1 MSEKTNAVKLHSV
14 NKDVTIGSGNPVV
27 VQTMLNKKPDDVEG
41 NIEQAL
47 DCVKVG
53 CEVIRFSVPN
63 EVALITLKELILSVP
78 IPIVA
83 DIHFNHEMAIASAEA
98 GAAKIRI
105 NPGNI
110 GGFDKTREVVE
121 VCKKTGCAIRVGVNA
136 GSLEKEIAE
145 REDLSFE
152 EKLCESAKQYCDF
165 VAGDCDFENLV
176 VSIKA
181 HDVMSTVKANRLFS
195 EMLPEIP
202 LHIGITEAG
211 SAFQGLIKSGAG
223 LGILLSEGI
232 GDTIR
237 ISLTDD
243 PQVEVRAAWQ
253 LLSALNL
260 RRRGVE
266 IISCPT
272 CARTEVDIIGIV
284 REVEERLATVTKPV
298 KVAIMG
304 CVVNGPGEAA
314 DADVGVACG
323 RGSAVLFS
331 RGKIIKK
338 VPECEIVDALLEE
351 VENR

>member
-1 MSEKTNAVKLHSV
+1 MSSKTREIKLHSV
-14 NKDVTIGSGNPVV
+14 TKDVVIGGGNPVV
-27 VQTMLNKKPDDVEG
+27 VQTMLNMKPDDVSG
-41 NIEQAL
+41 NIEQAKKCI
-47 DCVKVG
+47 DAG

-63 EVALITLKELILSVP
+63 EAALKTLKELISNVS
-78 IPIVA
+78 IPVVA
-83 DIHFNHEMAIASAEA
+83 DIHFNHELAIASAEA

-110 GGFDKTREVVE
+110 GGFEKTRQVVNI
-121 VCKKTGCAIRVGVNA
+121 CKEKDCAIRIGVNA

-145 REDLSFE
+145 DETLKFE
-152 EKLCESAKQYCDF
+152 EKLCASAKNHCDF
-165 VAGDCDFENLV
+165 VLSECGFEKLV

-181 HDVMSTVKANRLFS
+181 HDVLSTVKANELFS
-195 EMLPEIP
+195 QMMPEIP

-223 LGILLSEGI
+223 LGILLNEGI

-243 PQVEVRAAWQ
+243 PQTEVRAGWQ

-284 REVEERLATVTKPV
+284 KQVEEKLATVTKPV

-314 DADVGVACG
+314 DADLGVACG

-338 VPECEIVDALLEE
+338 VSETEIVDTLVDL
-351 VENR
+351 VNNQ

>member
-1 MSEKTNAVKLHSV
+1 MNSKTREIKLHCV
-14 NKDVTIGSGNPVV
+14 TKDVVIGGDNPVV

-41 NIEQAL
+41 NIKQAKE
-47 DCVKVG
+47 CIEAG

-63 EVALITLKELILSVP
+63 EVALKTLKELIDSVS
-78 IPIVA
+78 IPVVA

-110 GGFDKTREVVE
+110 GGLEKTSQVVK
-121 VCKKTGCAIRVGVNA
+121 VCKERGCSIRIGVNA

-145 REDLSFE
+145 NESLSFE
-152 EKLCESAKQYCDF
+152 EKLCTSAKNHCDF
-165 VAGDCDFENLV
+165 VMGGCDFENLV

-181 HDVMSTVKANRLFS
+181 HDVLSTVKANRLFS
-195 EMLPEIP
+195 QMMPEIP

-284 REVEERLATVTKPV
+284 KKVEERLATVTKPV

-314 DADVGVACG
+314 DADLGVACG

-338 VPECEIVDALLEE
+338 VSEDEIVDTLVDL
-351 VENR
+351 VNNI